1 MKRILIA
8 LATLLAL
15 AAPGAHA
22 QDTLAQIKQKGEMVA
37 GNGGAYPPF
46 DMVIDGQLAGFDID
60 MGNEIA
66 RRMGVKIKWEKI
78 DFSGIIA
85 ALTSKR
91 VDLLITAMTKT
102 PERAQRIG
110 FSVSYYETGIA
121 AALKPGVKIDSPK
134 DLAGKVVAV
143 QVGTSGER
151 YIRDNFGSVVKELK
165 VFNEFPLAFADVEAG
180 RADAVVNT
188 LPVVRYNASRR
199 GNKLAIAGPWT
210 STDVG
215 INVRLEDTALMAEI
229 NRHLEALK
237 TDGFLA
243 KLDQKWFK

>member
-215 INVRLEDTALMAEI
+215 INVRLEDTALMAEV

>member
-1 MKRILIA
+1 MKRLLIA

-237 TDGFLA
+237 TEGFLA

>member
-1 MKRILIA
+1 MKRLLIA

-15 AAPGAHA
+15 AASGAHA

-85 ALTSKR
+85 SLTSKR

-237 TDGFLA
+237 TEGFLA

>member
-22 QDTLAQIKQKGEMVA
+22 QDTLAQIKQKGEMVV

-91 VDLLITAMTKT
+91 VDLLITGMTKT

-110 FSVSYYETGIA
+110 FSVPYYETGIA

-151 YIRDNFGSVVKELK
+151 YVRDNFGSVVKELK

-188 LPVVRYNASRR
+188 LPVVRYNAARR
-199 GNKLAIAGPWT
+199 GNKLAVAGPWT

-215 INVRLEDTALMAEI
+215 INARLEDTALMAEI

-237 TDGFLA
+237 KDGFLA

>member
-1 MKRILIA
+1 MKRLLIA

-229 NRHLEALK
+229 NRQLEALK
-237 TDGFLA
+237 TEGFLA

>member
-1 MKRILIA
+1 MKLALIA
-8 LATLLAL
+8 LAALFTLAT
-15 AAPGAHA
+15 PGVQA
-22 QDTLAQIKQKGEMVA
+22 QDTLAQIKQKGEMVV

-60 MGNEIA
+60 LGNEIA

-110 FSVSYYETGIA
+110 FSDSYYDTGIA
-121 AALKPGVKIDSPK
+121 AALKPGVKIDSPQ

-151 YIRDNFGSVVKELK
+151 YIRDNFGSAVKELK

-188 LPVVRYNASRR
+188 LPVVRYNAARR
-199 GNKLAIAGPWT
+199 GNKLTIAGPWT
-210 STDVG
+210 KTDVG
-215 INVRLEDTALMAEI
+215 INTRLEDTALMAEI
-229 NRHLEALK
+229 NRHLADLK
-237 TDGFLA
+237 REGFIA

>member
-1 MKRILIA
+1 MKRLLIA
-8 LATLLAL
+8 VATLLAL
-15 AAPGAHA
+15 AASGAHA

-66 RRMGVKIKWEKI
+66 KRMGVKIKWEKI

-85 ALTSKR
+85 SLTSKR

-210 STDVG
+210 STEGG

-237 TDGFLA
+237 TEGFLA

>member
-237 TDGFLA
+237 TEGFLA

>member
-22 QDTLAQIKQKGEMVA
+22 QDTLAQIKQKGEMVV

-91 VDLLITAMTKT
+91 VDLLITGMTKT

-110 FSVSYYETGIA
+110 FSVPYYETGIA

-151 YIRDNFGSVVKELK
+151 YVRDNFGSVVKELK

-188 LPVVRYNASRR
+188 LPVVRYNAARR
-199 GNKLAIAGPWT
+199 GNKLAVAGPWT

-215 INVRLEDTALMAEI
+215 INARLEDTALMAEI
-229 NRHLEALK
+229 NRHLQALK
-237 TDGFLA
+237 KDGFLA